1 MGEGSRW
8 RELPMPPPRSDGS
21 GVEAWGTDAPSLA
34 DNHDLPRGVH
44 RTQWHTLLGISK
56 HHLEHVDG
64 MAYVP
69 RLQQHP
75 HFTSIALKRTVCAFL
90 EVPSIYDLY

>member
-1 MGEGSRW
+1 M
-8 RELPMPPPRSDGS
+8 RELPLDPPLSDGI
-21 GVEAWGTDAPSLA
+21 GVEAWGRDPPRSARE
-34 DNHDLPRGVH
+34 LPQGARLI
-44 RTQWHTLLGISK
+44 QWHTLFGISK

-75 HFTSIALKRTVCAFL
+75 HFTSIALKRTVCVFPGSAINL
-90 EVPSIYDLY
+90 